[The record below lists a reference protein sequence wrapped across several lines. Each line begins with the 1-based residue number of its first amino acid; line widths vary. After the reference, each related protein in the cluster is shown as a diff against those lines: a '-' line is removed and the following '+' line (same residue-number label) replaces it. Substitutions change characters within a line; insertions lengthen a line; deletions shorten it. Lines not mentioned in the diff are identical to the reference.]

1 MAKQK
6 EKKALDKKG
15 WVQSFELIGKACI
28 NKDYTFKIDER
39 SKKSDW
45 IYNSLNLNVDCGDKY
60 GKVNCELMG
69 GYGAGRN
76 NIIYVHG
83 KDENGSDDFDNRYQI
98 DFDDRMDED
107 ILKDIGDLC
116 FLKIGIEKDTTG
128 KVVVNKF
135 LHAYDAIKYL
145 YETLQDGTEI
155 KVRGQLKY
163 TVYDDRIQVRKEIN
177 SIYLPREKDTYKAT
191 FTQTMLLDKYS
202 IGKVDK
208 DKSVFPITAYILE
221 KFKEYNGNDLTDGGA
236 VRGGKFVP
244 LRKVFEYTYTPD
256 DPKNIDRL
264 NKIFKV
270 KKDITLLTCDGVFIE
285 GGAVVQATEDDLPKD
300 IKELVDMGIYELED
314 ALALCTESVG
324 RERRMVI
331 TRPVIRLVGEDGSKI
346 PQVQK
351 FDSVYSEDDLVLDY
365 LIKKDDDEEPNEV
378 DEPEETEDSTDD
390 DEIDYDAMIDSIL
403 DV

>member
-1 MAKQK
+1 MMIKQK
-6 EKKALDKKG
+6 EKKTLDKKG
-15 WVQSFELIGKACI
+15 WVQSFELVGKACI

-98 DFDDRMDED
+98 DFNDRMDDD

-116 FLKIGIEKDTTG
+116 FLKIGIEKDITG
-128 KVVVNKF
+128 KIVVNKF

-145 YETLQDGTEI
+145 YETLQNGTEI

-163 TVYDDRIQVRKEIN
+163 TVYDGCIQVRKEIN

-202 IGKVDK
+202 IGKGDK
-208 DKSVFPITAYILE
+208 DRLVFPVTVYILE
-221 KFKEYNGNDLTDGGA
+221 KFKEYNGNDLTDGG
-236 VRGGKFVP
+236 VVKSGKFVP
-244 LRKVFEYTYTPD
+244 LRKVFEYIYNPD

-270 KKDITLLTCDGVFIE
+270 KKDITLLTCEGVFIE
-285 GGAVVQATEDDLPKD
+285 GGAIVQTTEDDLPKD

-314 ALALCTESVG
+314 ALALCTENVG
-324 RERRMVI
+324 RERRMVL

-346 PQVQK
+346 PQIQK
-351 FDSVYSEDDLVLDY
+351 FDSVYSEDDLILDY
-365 LIKKDDDEEPNEV
+365 LVKKDDDLEEANKVEAGDVNE
-378 DEPEETEDSTDD
+378 ED
-390 DEIDYDAMIDSIL
+390 IDYDAMIDSIL